1 MQSVV
6 VTGVSTGIGWAVTK
20 ILIERGFRVFGSL
33 RKETDAERLKKEFGA
48 AFIPLLFDV
57 TDETRVQAAA
67 MQVREQLNGETLFGL
82 VNNAGIA
89 LPAPLMHQPI
99 ADFRKQIEVNLIAQL
114 VVTQAFL
121 PLLGADRSLKGK
133 PGRIVNISSSS
144 GKNGSPFVGAYATSK
159 HALEGFS
166 ESLRRELMLY
176 GIDVI
181 IVGPGPIATPI
192 WDKADE
198 IDLSAYQDSEYVE
211 AIKRFQKYAIDSGRN
226 GYPPEKVGQVV
237 LRALTTP
244 NPRVRYAVVPGNPI
258 IHILQGLLPKR
269 ILDEIIARGLG
280 LKPKR

>member
-20 ILIERGFRVFGSL
+20 ILIERGFRVFGSV

-57 TDETRVQAAA
+57 TDEARVQAAA
-67 MQVREQLNGETLFGL
+67 QSVREQLNGETLFGL
-82 VNNAGIA
+82 VNNAGVAI
-89 LPAPLMHQPI
+89 PAPLLHQPI
-99 ADFRKQIEVNLIAQL
+99 ADFRKQVEINLVAQL
-114 VVTQAFL
+114 LVSQAFL
-121 PLLGADRSLKGK
+121 PLLGTDRSLKGK
-133 PGRIVNISSSS
+133 PGRVVNISSSS
-144 GKNGSPFVGAYATSK
+144 GKNGSPFVGAYSASK

-181 IVGPGPIATPI
+181 LVGPGPIKTPI
-192 WDKADE
+192 WDKAGE
-198 IDLSAYQDSEYVE
+198 IDLTQYQETEYVE
-211 AIKRFQKYAIDSGRN
+211 AIQRFQKFAIDSGRN
-226 GYPPEKVGQVV
+226 GYPPEKVAQVV

-258 IHILQGLLPKR
+258 VHILQGLLPKR

>member
-6 VTGVSTGIGWAVTK
+6 ITGVSTGIGWAVTK

-48 AFIPLLFDV
+48 AFIPMLFGV
-57 TDETRVQAAA
+57 TDEARVWAAA
-67 MQVREQLNGETLFGL
+67 QSVREQLDGETLFGL

-89 LPAPLMHQPI
+89 VPAPLMHQPI

-114 VVTQAFL
+114 IVTQAFL
-121 PLLGADRSLKGK
+121 PLLGTDRSLKGK

-198 IDLSAYQDSEYVE
+198 VDLFAYQDTEYVE
-211 AIKRFQKYAIDSGRN
+211 AMKRFQKYAITSGRN
-226 GYPPEKVGQVV
+226 GYPPEKVAQVV
-237 LRALTTP
+237 LRALTSP

-258 IHILQGLLPKR
+258 VHILQELLPKR
-269 ILDEIIARGLG
+269 ILDAIIARGLG
-280 LKPKR
+280 LTAKR